1 MDTTVTTRRALF
13 PVPTRESVTPANQE
27 IFDTLRRKL
36 GFVPNLYATI
46 AYSPTALGDYLT
58 LQNRRSSLRARE
70 RELINLVVSEVNAC
84 DYCRAA
90 HTAIARTQG
99 FTDDQILEIR
109 NGTASFD
116 PKLDAL
122 ARFVRDVAM
131 SRGHPQAATTDGLLA
146 AGYTRENIV
155 DIVIVIGDKIIMNYL
170 HGITD
175 IPIDFPAA
183 PPLAVA
189 A

>member
-1 MDTTVTTRRALF
+1 MTPTVSTTRAIF
-13 PVPTRESVTPANQE
+13 PVPTRDTVTPANQE
-27 IFDTLRRKL
+27 IFDTLQQKI

-58 LQNRRSSLRARE
+58 LQNRKSSVRARE

-90 HTAIARTQG
+90 HTAVARMQG

-109 NGTASFD
+109 GGTASFD
-116 PKLDAL
+116 AKLDAL
-122 ARFVRDVAM
+122 ARFVREVVE
-131 SRGHPQAATTDGLLA
+131 SRGHPRPATTDALLA

-155 DIVIVIGDKIIMNYL
+155 DIVIVIGDKVIMNYL
-170 HGITD
+170 HGITG
-175 IPIDFPAA
+175 IPVDFPTA
-183 PPLAVA
+183 PPLAA
-189 A
+189 AA